1 MPSGSGRER
10 NSRERAFTV
19 WSKRVKP
26 VIVRRVLIV
35 EDHAET
41 LAWLGGLVRAAFP
54 GCEVAEATSVREALA
69 RCEAD
74 AHDLAV
80 VDLRLPDGSGL
91 EVLRKLRADGRDTV
105 CVVATVMGDD
115 AHIVTALSAGAQG
128 YLLKDQ
134 PRELLTRQLAQ
145 LADGMPAL
153 SPTVA
158 RRIMEHFRLTGP
170 CEQPDAD
177 LSPREREVLGLIAR
191 GLRSSDAA
199 RVLGLAESTV
209 TSHVKSIYRKL
220 GINSRAE
227 AALLATRMG
236 LLES

>member
-1 MPSGSGRER
+1 M
-10 NSRERAFTV
+10 
-19 WSKRVKP
+19 KP
-26 VIVRRVLIV
+26 MIVRRVLIV
-35 EDHAET
+35 EDHPET
-41 LAWLGGLVRAAFP
+41 LVWLGDLTREAFP
-54 GCEVAEATSVREALA
+54 GCEVAQATSVREGLA
-69 RCEAD
+69 QCEAV
-74 AHDLAV
+74 AHDLAL

-134 PRELLTRQLAQ
+134 SRDLLVRQLAQ
-145 LADGMPAL
+145 LAEGIPAL

>member
-1 MPSGSGRER
+1 M
-10 NSRERAFTV
+10 N
-19 WSKRVKP
+19 P

-41 LAWLGGLVRAAFP
+41 LAWLGEVVRSAFA
-54 GCEVAEATSVREALA
+54 GCEVEEAASVREGLA
-69 RCEAD
+69 RCEAGR
-74 AHDLAV
+74 HDLAV

-91 EVLRKLRADGRDTV
+91 EVLRKLAAEAGETIR
-105 CVVATVMGDD
+105 VVATVMGDD

-134 PRELLTRQLAQ
+134 PRELLTKQLAQ
-145 LADGMPAL
+145 LAEGMPAL
-153 SPTVA
+153 SPSVA

-170 CEQPDAD
+170 CEEPDAN

-236 LLES
+236 LLE